1 MQGEKRG
8 QLSGKAFYTIVPAF
22 SDNSAL
28 YEVVERVFKKKPR
41 WFADWGAHAVEC
53 PTKKL
58 ALKIHEAILRAP
70 TLKATQK
77 TLDKTLDVTP
87 YDNPA
92 VTKFKVTLGTSS
104 ELETEAGE
112 LPPSIV
118 VFGPM
123 YQSSR
128 SS

>member
-1 MQGEKRG
+1 M
-8 QLSGKAFYTIVPAF
+8 P
-22 SDNSAL
+22 
-28 YEVVERVFKKKPR
+28 
-41 WFADWGAHAVEC
+41 DWGAHAVEC

-77 TLDKTLDVTP
+77 TLDNTLDVTP

-92 VTKFKVTLGTSS
+92 ITKFKVTLGTSS
-104 ELETEAGE
+104 ELETERQASCRR
-112 LPPSIV
+112 PSSCSARCT
-118 VFGPM
+118 
-123 YQSSR
+123 SSR